1 MRSGTWSTPTAFTDS
16 QKRPSAAAA
25 LPIVVKQTSS
35 PLRENPFAT
44 SRSTADSRYSFEA
57 HARPTDRGMCAATGE
72 KSDATWIVLNRSR
85 QCPAASTIR
94 VA

>member
-1 MRSGTWSTPTAFTDS
+1 MRSGTWRTPTAFTDS
-16 QKRPSAAAA
+16 QNRPSAAAA
-25 LPIVVKQTSS
+25 LPIVVKQTSL

-44 SRSTADSRYSFEA
+44 SRSTADSRYSFDA

-72 KSDATWIVLNRSR
+72 KSDATWTPLRRSR
-85 QCPAASTIR
+85 QWPAASTMR